1 MTDHP
6 YTNADLR
13 ATAAEVVATAIQ
25 EITPSEI
32 ADRMDRNYVQSTNPG
47 DGNGRTWA
55 QLLNRGDLDTTEF
68 LAARQQIDDLIRD
81 AADVSEWAIQL
92 GAAKLTPHPAMAWQS
107 TTGGYD
113 VAVQVATT
121 RMLTDDA
128 RDELITEIRKA
139 VGETVYRVLGLKPV
153 NKAAA

>member
-1 MTDHP
+1 MTNHP

-13 ATAAEVVATAIQ
+13 ATAAEFVATAIR

-68 LAARQQIDDLIRD
+68 LAARQQVDDLIRD

-92 GAAKLTPHPAMAWQS
+92 GAANLTPHPAMAWQS
-107 TTGGYD
+107 TSGRYN
-113 VAVQVATT
+113 VAVQVATAND
-121 RMLTDDA
+121 LIPAA
-128 RDELITEIRKA
+128 RDELIAEIRAA
-139 VGETVYRVLGLKPV
+139 VDQVVCRVLHCKP
-153 NKAAA
+153 A

>member
-13 ATAAEVVATAIQ
+13 ATAAEVVATAIR

-47 DGNGRTWA
+47 DGNGRTWE
-55 QLLNRGDLDTTEF
+55 QLLNGDGLDTTEF

-92 GAAKLTPHPAMAWQS
+92 SAASLTPHPAMAWQS

-113 VAVQVATT
+113 VAVQVATAND
-121 RMLTDDA
+121 LIPAA
-128 RDELITEIRKA
+128 RDELMAELRKA
-139 VGETVYRVLGLKPV
+139 VGETVCRVLGLKPV
-153 NKAAA
+153 A

>member
-1 MTDHP
+1 MTDSPH
-6 YTNADLR
+6 TNADLR
-13 ATAAEVVATAIQ
+13 ATAAEVVATAIR

-68 LAARQQIDDLIRD
+68 LATRQQVDDLIRD

-92 GAAKLTPHPAMAWQS
+92 GAANLTPHPAMAWQS
-107 TTGGYD
+107 TSGRYN
-113 VAVQVATT
+113 VAVQVATAND
-121 RMLTDDA
+121 LIPAA

-139 VGETVYRVLGLKPV
+139 VDETVCRVLGLKPV
-153 NKAAA
+153 A